1 MPETSMPRWLRVA
14 PWPGFSSRTS
24 FSGGSLIEGAASII
38 IVWRSSGA
46 RTLAGD
52 CTMLETMDSAP
63 GSPGP
68 S

>member
-1 MPETSMPRWLRVA
+1 MTAEGAITIAAAGAGRLGRLA
-14 PWPGFSSRTS
+14 RPGAD
-24 FSGGSLIEGAASII
+24 SLIEGAASII

-52 CTMLETMDSAP
+52 STMLETMDSAP